1 MIVSVDAAAIV
12 FVVLIA
18 IILIVDF
25 YVVAGVV
32 NNVSTVLF
40 VL

>member
-32 NNVSTVLF
+32 NHVSTVLF

>member
-1 MIVSVDAAAIV
+1 MIFSVDVVAFV
-12 FVVLIA
+12 FVVLVA
-18 IILIVDF
+18 IILIIDF

-32 NNVSTVLF
+32 NNVSTVVF